1 MSRAVLLVDP
11 DMDALGALASKLRS
25 RGLIV
30 TLADGPETAVERAR
44 GNRHEA
50 LLLSAA
56 LVESSDVLAILD
68 AEKDLAA
75 LPRFVLVERSA
86 AELGPSELPAGDA
99 DAVAKRIYGL
109 ASRAPAVPADRGD
122 FRGDLKQV
130 SVVDLLQLLSMNRRT
145 GALSI
150 TTASG
155 AGEVRLTEGEIV
167 DAVYRRI
174 EGEKALF
181 RLLAENDGAFAFA
194 SGSPSPLRRVQT
206 PTSALLMEGM
216 RQIDEVRRMRDT
228 VGGEQDALLAI
239 AQPQADATDVAR
251 RIGELLTAPRT
262 VDELLDDL
270 PLGDLE
276 ILEALGKLI
285 RDGSV
290 RRIAKGAVRVALAE
304 PEHLTVLAALVK
316 RLTRNGFT
324 GRARLLLA
332 ASPRRLATMLHAVGR
347 IADAL
352 APAEL
357 PPAAPVPHVLATLR
371 LADGVELDMVALPN
385 LDAYSPLWS
394 LTVPGSVAC
403 IRLENP
409 DSPVLD
415 EVCAVAGVPL
425 VDAGALIGDID
436 EADPAQM
443 AALVRMAL
451 DTAAGH

>member
-1 MSRAVLLVDP
+1 
-11 DMDALGALASKLRS
+11 
-25 RGLIV
+25 
-30 TLADGPETAVERAR
+30 
-44 GNRHEA
+44 
-50 LLLSAA
+50 
-56 LVESSDVLAILD
+56 
-68 AEKDLAA
+68 
-75 LPRFVLVERSA
+75 
-86 AELGPSELPAGDA
+86 
-99 DAVAKRIYGL
+99 
-109 ASRAPAVPADRGD
+109 
-122 FRGDLKQV
+122 
-130 SVVDLLQLLSMNRRT
+130 MNRRT

-155 AGEVRLTEGEIV
+155 AGEVRLTDGEIV

-181 RLLAENDGAFAFA
+181 RLLAESDGAFAFA
-194 SGSPSPLRRVQT
+194 TSSPSPLRRVQT
-206 PTSALLMEGM
+206 PTSVLLMEGM
-216 RQIDEVRRMRDT
+216 RQIDEVRHMRET

-239 AQPQADATDVAR
+239 AQPQADASEVAR

-276 ILEALGKLI
+276 ILAALGRLI

-304 PEHLTVLAALVK
+304 PEQMTVLAALVK
-316 RLTRNGFT
+316 RSTRNGFT

-403 IRLENP
+403 IRFENT

-415 EVCAVAGVPL
+415 EACAVAGVPL